1 MKIEIGESLALS
13 YLKHVK
19 KCVLYQNNWKIS
31 SRWRQLDKG
40 KNKKNTTLEEKIF
53 NEIKIRFNGVFKSS
67 FNQTIKQAEIDVL
80 GMDKE
85 GKIYAIDIAYHE
97 KGLSYDKDN
106 NVTINKMIKKL
117 LRSYL
122 ILLSYFPDR
131 DYEIIFASP
140 KVGDT
145 KEQLILVAFDK
156 LRELFPNKNTEVKN
170 KVEFKYISNEAF
182 KEEILDKTIEASKK
196 DSDTNELFMRSY
208 KLLKLFDKI
217 STITEKTIDVDKE
230 IPPTA
235 SFVLEFET
243 ANEKTS
249 VLEFKPS
256 KEKSLEFEFIPF
268 DEKLFKKELIK
279 TKQAKIT
286 WFYPDRQEETIWN
299 ADKITENSK
308 IRENIRNRKKVKAR
322 EKSGLYKVKLEII

>member
-31 SRWRQLDKG
+31 SKWAKPDEDE
-40 KNKKNTTLEEKIF
+40 NEEKITLEKKTF
-53 NEIKIRFNGVFKSS
+53 NEINIHFNNIFKSS
-67 FNQTIKQAEIDVL
+67 FNQTLKQAEIDAL

-97 KGLSYDKDN
+97 KGLSYDKDKN
-106 NVTINKMIKKL
+106 ITIDKLIKKL

-140 KVGDT
+140 KVGNT
-145 KEQLILVAFDK
+145 KEQLIVSAFNR
-156 LRELFPNKNTEVKN
+156 LENLFSNKNIELEN
-170 KVEFKYISNEAF
+170 KVKFIYISNEAF
-182 KEEILDKTIEASKK
+182 KKEILDRTIEAST
-196 DSDTNELFMRSY
+196 DNSDTNELFMRSY
-208 KLLKLFDKI
+208 KLFQLFNKVPN
-217 STITEKTIDVDKE
+217 SKAKKTKSDTE

-235 SFVLEFET
+235 SL
-243 ANEKTS
+243 

-256 KEKSLEFEFIPF
+256 DGNAIQARTDKS
-268 DEKLFKKELIK
+268 
-279 TKQAKIT
+279 
-286 WFYPDRQEETIWN
+286 
-299 ADKITENSK
+299 
-308 IRENIRNRKKVKAR
+308 
-322 EKSGLYKVKLEII
+322 

>member
-19 KCVLYQNNWKIS
+19 KCVIYQNNWKIS
-31 SRWRQLDKG
+31 SRWRESDKG
-40 KNKKNTTLEEKIF
+40 NNNKNITLEEKIF

-67 FNQTIKQAEIDVL
+67 FNQTIKQAEIDAL

-97 KGLSYDKDN
+97 KGLSYDKDKN
-106 NVTINKMIKKL
+106 ITINKMIKKL

-131 DYEIIFASP
+131 NYEIIFASP

-145 KEQLILVAFDK
+145 NEQLILLAFDK
-156 LRELFPNKNTEVKN
+156 LRKLFPNKNTEVKN

-182 KEEILDKTIEASKK
+182 RKEIIDRTIEAST
-196 DSDTNELFMRSY
+196 DNSDTNELFMRSY
-208 KLLKLFDKI
+208 KLFQLFNKVPN
-217 STITEKTIDVDKE
+217 SKAKKTKSDTE

-235 SFVLEFET
+235 SVVLEF
-243 ANEKTS
+243 N
-249 VLEFKPS
+249 PS
-256 KEKSLEFEFIPF
+256 
-268 DEKLFKKELIK
+268 D
-279 TKQAKIT
+279 
-286 WFYPDRQEETIWN
+286 
-299 ADKITENSK
+299 ENS
-308 IRENIRNRKKVKAR
+308 IQAITD
-322 EKSGLYKVKLEII
+322 KS